1 MYLGNVC
8 GNLAR
13 RLQRG
18 SVGAARHL
26 FAANGDASGKKS
38 NAADRPSRA
47 ANGRRDL
54 CRGSLGR
61 QQAGFSLIEVLV
73 SLVVV
78 AVGMLGLTGLLVNGV
93 AATKTSQLRSAAS
106 LQVTS
111 LASAMSTNRDFW
123 GDPDLAQIS
132 FTAEGTVVKTQ
143 NGINLGVAP
152 DCLAAACNAHNLA
165 VYDIKNW
172 LTALDNQLPDAKSE
186 VQCSIH
192 LDAKNCYATVKWN
205 ENYYAG
211 NKTGTSKSAA
221 TGGERRYSQ
230 FITP

>member
-1 MYLGNVC
+1 M
-8 GNLAR
+8 
-13 RLQRG
+13 
-18 SVGAARHL
+18 H
-26 FAANGDASGKKS
+26 
-38 NAADRPSRA
+38 
-47 ANGRRDL
+47 
-54 CRGSLGR
+54 LGR

-78 AVGMLGLTGLLVNGV
+78 AVGMLGLTGLLVSGV

-111 LASAMSTNRDFW
+111 LASAMSTNREFW
-123 GDPDLAQIS
+123 GDPDLAEIS

-143 NGINLGVAP
+143 TGINLGLSP
-152 DCLAAACNAHNLA
+152 DCLAATCSAHNLA

-172 LTALDNQLPDAKSE
+172 LATLNNQLPNAKSQ
-186 VQCSIH
+186 VQCSLH

-211 NKTGTSKSAA
+211 NKKGTSNSAA
-221 TGGERRYSQ
+221 TGGERQYSQ